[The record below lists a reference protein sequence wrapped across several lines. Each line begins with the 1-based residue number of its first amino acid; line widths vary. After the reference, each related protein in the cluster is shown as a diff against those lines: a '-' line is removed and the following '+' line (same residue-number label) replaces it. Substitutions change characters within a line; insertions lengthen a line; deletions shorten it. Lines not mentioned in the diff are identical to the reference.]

1 MQTKEQIMNILPRDW
16 MGEITTGHG
25 AMILVPTLLALA
37 SEAMTWET
45 AAPLLAAGVIG
56 LIWPERRPGA
66 PPFGQEP
73 PQQTVAPDKLR
84 QPPGVETV
92 VAAYRLGIDHATSH
106 NPAPVPPKPALIP
119 PLVGPF
125 AVLVAAGFLVSAC
138 VQPAK
143 LLRQV
148 DVNTMASASPP
159 RASDIGPL
167 AGLGR

>member
-1 MQTKEQIMNILPRDW
+1 MNKLPRDW

-25 AMILVPTLLALA
+25 AMILVPTLLAVA

-45 AAPLLAAGVIG
+45 AAPLLVAGVIG

-66 PPFGQEP
+66 PAIGQEP
-73 PQQTVAPDKLR
+73 PQQAAAPDKLS

-106 NPAPVPPKPALIP
+106 APAPAPASVRPKPALIP
-119 PLVGPF
+119 PLIGPF

-138 VQPAK
+138 VQPAR

-148 DVNTMASASPP
+148 DVATMASASLP
-159 RASDIGPL
+159 RASDVGPV